1 LKNRG
6 QISITNENMNLIEV
20 DIQGLKDFQEST
32 REEKDTIKKI
42 HEKGMIRV
50 EFTYMK
56 NGWELID
63 VNIKI
68 KGGDNLPLTYE
79 DLIVLDKILNKE
91 DYH

>member
-1 LKNRG
+1 MKSLG

-32 REEKDTIKKI
+32 REKKDTIKKI

-50 EFTYMK
+50 EFTYLK

-68 KGGDNLPLTYE
+68 KGGENLLLTYE

>member
-1 LKNRG
+1 
-6 QISITNENMNLIEV
+6 MNLIEI
-20 DIQGLKDFQEST
+20 DIQGLKDFSEST

>member
-1 LKNRG
+1 MK
-6 QISITNENMNLIEV
+6 LIEM

-32 REEKDTIKKI
+32 WEEKDTIKKI

-56 NGWELID
+56 NGWKLID